1 MQWSLQESDGCCEE
15 AIHEPAGH
23 VPLVTETSAYSDLQT
38 SFFLTILSL
47 LQKYIYKLE
56 HNPSAISS
64 EADNLDVDQ
73 GLPALQE
80 HSIQCKFPHNYSIF
94 W

>member
-1 MQWSLQESDGCCEE
+1 M
-15 AIHEPAGH
+15 
-23 VPLVTETSAYSDLQT
+23 
-38 SFFLTILSL
+38 
-47 LQKYIYKLE
+47 QKYIYKLE

-64 EADNLDVDQ
+64 EAENLDVDQ

-80 HSIQCKFPHNYSIF
+80 HSIQSKFPHNYSIF